1 MTMNVRLI
9 HIQSRDRDYQ
19 IDLVESHIG
28 SNNIQRSQL
37 NKIDDGDILVD
48 TDIVEDTVNSL
59 TLLSYHTLE
68 GGSSF
73 RHHAEISQTDEY
85 SCESID
91 FQRVHDRPQSYID
104 KRHNEDWERPMK
116 QMIGIVCEG
125 QNGLDVRINSA
136 LHSDLE
142 KSRAGEYSKF
152 LHYCS
157 ESAQPFSPLE
167 KRE

>member
-1 MTMNVRLI
+1 MI

-19 IDLVESHIG
+19 IYLVESHIG

-59 TLLSYHTLE
+59 IRLPYHTLE

-73 RHHAEISQTDEY
+73 QHHAEISQTDEY
-85 SCESID
+85 RYESID
-91 FQRVHDRPQSYID
+91 FQRGHDLPGSYNHK
-104 KRHNEDWERPMK
+104 KRSEDWERPMK
-116 QMIGIVCEG
+116 QVIGIVYED
-125 QNGLDVRINSA
+125 QNGLDEQISSA
-136 LHSDLE
+136 LHSNLE
-142 KSRAGEYSKF
+142 KSRAGEYLKF
-152 LHYCS
+152 QRYCS
-157 ESAQPFSPLE
+157 ESVQPFSLLE